1 MSYKLAH
8 KVLTPAQQSL
18 YWRMHKKACDALGIF
33 AHAEREEYR
42 KRVMRESTGKEHLE
56 LLSRTGDFDAVLRR
70 FSADA
75 GDFDKSGHFAV
86 SEERRLGYLI
96 KVCCLQLMQL
106 KGVAEADARRYLGGV
121 LDQCRIANG
130 VRTDDDSYWLDVPFG
145 QAHKVFMMLDKH
157 RQRLLHLHSGPTTFN
172 PSVRYEVNGPILI
185 RTSVA
190 PNYYAAAPFKVN
202 FPK

>member
-18 YWRMHKKACDALGIF
+18 YWRMLKKACDALGIF
-33 AHAEREEYR
+33 TQAEREEYR
-42 KRVMRESTGKEHLE
+42 KRVMRESTGKEHLA

-86 SEERRLGYLI
+86 ADERRMGYLI

-106 KGVAEADARRYLGGV
+106 KGVSEADARRYLGGV

-172 PSVRYEVNGPILI
+172 LSVRYEVNGPILI
-185 RTSVA
+185 RTSVSKD
-190 PNYYAAAPFKVN
+190 YYAAAPFKVN

>member
-8 KVLTPAQQSL
+8 KGLTSAQKAL
-18 YWRMHKKACDALGIF
+18 YWRMLKKACDALGIF
-33 AHAEREEYR
+33 SQDEREEYR

-75 GDFDKSGHFAV
+75 GDFEKTGHFAIAD
-86 SEERRLGYLI
+86 ERRMGYLI

-106 KGVAEADARRYLGGV
+106 KAIPEADARRYLGGV

-130 VRTDDDSYWLDVPFG
+130 TRTDDNSYWLDVPFG

-172 PSVRYEVNGPILI
+172 PSVRYEVNGQILV
-185 RTSVA
+185 RQAVA
-190 PNYYAAAPFKVN
+190 PNYYASAPFKVN
-202 FPK
+202 FQK

>member
-1 MSYKLAH
+1 MSYKLTY

-18 YWRMHKKACDALGIF
+18 YWRMLKKACDALGIF
-33 AHAEREEYR
+33 TQAEREEYR
-42 KRVMRESTGKEHLE
+42 KRVMRESTGKEHLA

-70 FSADA
+70 FSADS

-86 SEERRLGYLI
+86 ADERRLGFLI

-106 KGVAEADARRYLGGV
+106 KGVAETEARRYLGGV

-130 VRTDDDSYWLDVPFG
+130 IRTDDNSYWLDVPFG

-185 RTSVA
+185 RTAVDQS
-190 PNYYAAAPFKVN
+190 YYASAPFKVN

>member
-8 KVLTPAQQSL
+8 KGLTSAQKAL
-18 YWRMHKKACDALGIF
+18 YWRMLKKACDALGIF
-33 AHAEREEYR
+33 SQDEREEYR

-75 GDFDKSGHFAV
+75 GDFEKTGHFAIAD
-86 SEERRLGYLI
+86 ERRMGYLI

-106 KGVAEADARRYLGGV
+106 KAIPEADARRYLGGV

-130 VRTDDDSYWLDVPFG
+130 TRTDDNSYWLDVPFG

-157 RQRLLHLHSGPTTFN
+157 RQRLLHLHSVPTTFN
-172 PSVRYEVNGPILI
+172 PSVRYEVNGPILV
-185 RTSVA
+185 RQAVA
-190 PNYYAAAPFKVN
+190 PNYYASAPFKVN
-202 FPK
+202 FQK

>member
-1 MSYKLAH
+1 MSYKLTH
-8 KVLTPAQQSL
+8 KGLTSAQKSL
-18 YWRMHKKACDALGIF
+18 YWRMLKKACDALGIF
-33 AHAEREEYR
+33 SQDEREEYR
-42 KRVMRESTGKEHLE
+42 KRAMRESTGKEHLE

-75 GDFDKSGHFAV
+75 GDFEKTGHFAIAD
-86 SEERRLGYLI
+86 ERRMGYLI

-106 KGVAEADARRYLGGV
+106 KAIPEADARRYLGGV

-130 VRTDDDSYWLDVPFG
+130 TRTDDNSYWLDVPFG

-172 PSVRYEVNGPILI
+172 PSVRYEVNGPILV
-185 RTSVA
+185 RQSVA
-190 PNYYAAAPFKVN
+190 PNYYASAPFKVN
-202 FPK
+202 FQK

>member
-8 KVLTPAQQSL
+8 KGLTPAQKAL
-18 YWRMHKKACDALGIF
+18 YWRMLKKACDALGIF
-33 AHAEREEYR
+33 SQDERDEYR

-56 LLSRTGDFDAVLRR
+56 LLSRTVDFDAVLRR

-75 GDFDKSGHFAV
+75 GDFEKTGHFAIAD
-86 SEERRLGYLI
+86 ERRMGYLI

-106 KGVAEADARRYLGGV
+106 KAIPEADARRYLGGV

-130 VRTDDDSYWLDVPFG
+130 TRTDDNSYWLDVPFG

-172 PSVRYEVNGPILI
+172 PSVRYEVNGPILV
-185 RTSVA
+185 RQSVA
-190 PNYYAAAPFKVN
+190 PNYYASAPFKVN
-202 FPK
+202 FQK